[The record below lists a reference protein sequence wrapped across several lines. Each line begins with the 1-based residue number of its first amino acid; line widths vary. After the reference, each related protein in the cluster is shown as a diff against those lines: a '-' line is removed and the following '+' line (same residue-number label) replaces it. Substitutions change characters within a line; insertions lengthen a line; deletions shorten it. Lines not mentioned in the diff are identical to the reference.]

1 MAIKRSIKLNVSE
14 NDAILNLQKRRS
26 LIDEECAEIKKTEL
40 SIERR
45 LEAVKSFIN
54 KTDTV
59 EKNLVIELQ
68 KKYGKGSFDSAK
80 GLFVPL

>member
-1 MAIKRSIKLNVSE
+1 MTIKRSIKLNVSE

>member
-1 MAIKRSIKLNVSE
+1 MGIKRSVKLDPSE
-14 NDAILNLQKRRS
+14 NESILNLQKRRS

-45 LEAVKSFIN
+45 LEVVKAFIN

>member
-1 MAIKRSIKLNVSE
+1 MGIKRSIKLKNIE
-14 NDAILNLQKRRS
+14 TEAILNLQKRRS

-45 LEAVKSFIN
+45 LNVVKKFMDT
-54 KTDTV
+54 TDEIEKQLTV
-59 EKNLVIELQ
+59 TLR
-68 KKYGKGSFDSAK
+68 KKYGEGKVDSGK